1 MVENLK
7 QTDEFLISFKLPK
20 LDQEE
25 TINQNS
31 PKKIIT
37 ERNLLDTDTD
47 NFKTFMI
54 PKQAK

>member
-25 TINQNS
+25 TINLNS

-47 NFKTFMI
+47 NF
-54 PKQAK
+54 